1 MTDQV
6 LLDEVNTDE
15 ITNDDLQA
23 IGELIGT
30 LENYFKDPAFVS
42 PSPVTAGSPGA
53 GDASIMG
60 VKNDVLNAIRDF
72 IQSNKSTNVCEVS
85 WDVFAAAAKVFCAG
99 LTPFG
104 GAVAMILLNALYLK
118 MRKRCKSS

>member
-6 LLDEVNTDE
+6 LLEEVKPEE
-15 ITNDDLQA
+15 ITGEDLQS

-30 LENYFKDPAFVS
+30 LEELFKDPAFVS
-42 PSPVTAGSPGA
+42 PTPVTAGSPGA
-53 GDASIMG
+53 GNASIMST
-60 VKNDVLNAIRDF
+60 KNDVLNAIRDF

-104 GAVAMILLNALYLK
+104 GAVAMIALNALYLK
-118 MRKRCKSS
+118 MRKRCKST